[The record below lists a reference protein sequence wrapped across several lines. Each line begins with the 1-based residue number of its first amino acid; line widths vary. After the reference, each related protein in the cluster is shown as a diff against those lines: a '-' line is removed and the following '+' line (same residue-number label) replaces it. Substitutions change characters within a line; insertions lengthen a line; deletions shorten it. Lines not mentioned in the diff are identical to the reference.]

1 MKPIFTTLFILFSI
15 SIFSQEIAYS
25 SFLIPKELI
34 ENANSVVRNQE
45 IEIEIVSRKE
55 MIIKKK
61 KVITVFNNKGINNI
75 DAIEFYDKTTKV
87 KDIEAIIYNSFGK
100 ELKKIKRKDFV
111 DQSIADGFSIYRDD
125 RKLFLDYTPTEF
137 PFTIVYNSE
146 IETSN
151 TAFIPSWFPI
161 DDYYESVEKS
171 SIRIKFS
178 SELGFKYKEKNFI
191 ENVILKQENANEIS
205 FITTN
210 LVAEKYEEL
219 SPSFTNT
226 NPSVMFGLD
235 LFNLE
240 GLDGSAK
247 SWNEFGNWYYSNLLS
262 DNNEVSIQTQNKIKE
277 LVQGIENPIE
287 KARIIYKYV
296 QDKTR
301 YVSIQLGI
309 GGWKP
314 MMATDVDRLGYGDCK
329 ALTNYTRVLLKS
341 VGIESYCTLIY
352 GGKTIKNIEENF
364 VSTQGNHMILAI
376 PNNNNYTFLECTSQ
390 TSPFGFQGDF
400 TDDRYALI
408 VKPEGGEI
416 VKTNNYNNEKSK
428 QITKGNYSI
437 NEEGSINASLYRTST
452 GNQYDN
458 YYFLERATAEEI
470 DKYYK
475 YYFNWINNLKI
486 EKVNFK
492 NNNEDIIFNEELDFR
507 AINYV
512 NISGNLFMFPLNAFT
527 QNTYLPAKYRN
538 RKSPFEIPK
547 EYQENDEIEISL
559 PSGFSIDSKPDNF
572 ELNNKFG
579 TYKIEI
585 SIKNPT
591 TIIYKRFLSIKK
603 GEYEN
608 LEYENYTKFQEQIN
622 KYDNAKIVLIK
633 K

>member
-15 SIFSQEIAYS
+15 SGFSQEIAYS
-25 SFLIPKELI
+25 SFLIPKEFV

-61 KVITVFNNKGINNI
+61 KIITVFNNKGINNI
-75 DAIEFYDKTTKV
+75 DAIEFYDKTTKI
-87 KDIEAIIYNSFGK
+87 KDIEAIIYNSFGN

-111 DQSIADGFSIYRDD
+111 DQSIADGFSIYSDD

-146 IETSN
+146 VSTSN
-151 TAFIPSWFPI
+151 TAFIPAWFPI

-171 SIRIKFS
+171 SIHIKYP
-178 SELGFKYKEKNFI
+178 SELGFKYKEKNFK
-191 ENVILKQENANEIS
+191 EKAILKQENANEIS
-205 FITTN
+205 FSASN
-210 LVAEKYEEL
+210 LIAEKPEEL

-226 NPSVMFGLD
+226 SPSVMFGLD

-240 GLDGSAK
+240 GLEGSAK
-247 SWNEFGNWYYSNLLS
+247 SWNEFGKWRYSSLLS
-262 DNNEVSIQTQNKIKE
+262 DNEEVSIQTQNKIKE
-277 LVQGIENPIE
+277 LVQGIENSFE
-287 KARIIYKYV
+287 KAQIIYKYV

-341 VGIESYCTLIY
+341 VGIESYYTVIY
-352 GGKTIKNIEENF
+352 GGETIENF
-364 VSTQGNHMILAI
+364 EQDFVSMQGNHIILAI
-376 PNNNNYTFLECTSQ
+376 PNKDSYTFLECTSQ

-416 VKTNNYNNEKSK
+416 VKTNNYNDGKSK

-437 NEEGSINASLYRTST
+437 NEEGTINASLYRTST
-452 GNQYDN
+452 GIQYDN
-458 YYFLERATAEEI
+458 CYFLERATAEEI

-475 YYFNWINNLKI
+475 TNFNWINNIKI
-486 EKVNFK
+486 EKSNFK
-492 NNNEDIIFNEELDFR
+492 NNKVEIIFNEELDFN
-507 AINYV
+507 AVNYA
-512 NISGNLFMFPLNAFT
+512 NISGNLFMFPLSAFT

-538 RKSPFEIPK
+538 RKQPFEIPK

-579 TYKIEI
+579 IYKIEI
-585 SIKNPT
+585 SIKNLT

-608 LEYENYTKFQEQIN
+608 LEYENYRKFQEQIN